1 MSLALVLSPLGLT
14 AGPDQQI
21 LHPVFQPKSCV
32 GLRSMVCLTLCQ
44 HMKKAVRTFNS
55 YGFFGI
61 QFNRLFTDMI
71 GAQEG
76 TRTPTKL
83 LAST

>member
-1 MSLALVLSPLGLT
+1 MLEMHADLKNRPE
-14 AGPDQQI
+14 
-21 LHPVFQPKSCV
+21 
-32 GLRSMVCLTLCQ
+32 
-44 HMKKAVRTFNS
+44 KKAALCAALIT
-55 YGFFGI
+55 
-61 QFNRLFTDMI
+61 L

>member
-1 MSLALVLSPLGLT
+1 MTLTQLLLGSK
-14 AGPDQQI
+14 Q
-21 LHPVFQPKSCV
+21 
-32 GLRSMVCLTLCQ
+32 
-44 HMKKAVRTFNS
+44 KKAASIEAAFIIYINIV
-55 YGFFGI
+55 
-61 QFNRLFTDMI
+61 

>member
-1 MSLALVLSPLGLT
+1 
-14 AGPDQQI
+14 
-21 LHPVFQPKSCV
+21 
-32 GLRSMVCLTLCQ
+32 
-44 HMKKAVRTFNS
+44 MKKLNIV
-55 YGFFGI
+55 GWEIGI
-61 QFNRLFTDMI
+61 EKKAALYAALFKL

>member
-1 MSLALVLSPLGLT
+1 MPIAGIYSNNKKAAGLT
-14 AGPDQQI
+14 AAFSSKQLVGVIETNQI
-21 LHPVFQPKSCV
+21 SF
-32 GLRSMVCLTLCQ
+32 
-44 HMKKAVRTFNS
+44 TF
-55 YGFFGI
+55 
-61 QFNRLFTDMI
+61 

>member
-1 MSLALVLSPLGLT
+1 MGWEGRLMTVEKLSLNT
-14 AGPDQQI
+14 AI
-21 LHPVFQPKSCV
+21 
-32 GLRSMVCLTLCQ
+32 
-44 HMKKAVRTFNS
+44 
-55 YGFFGI
+55 
-61 QFNRLFTDMI
+61 I

>member
-1 MSLALVLSPLGLT
+1 MHCQTGKIYQKKAAALAAAFWQNLNLSLVKK
-14 AGPDQQI
+14 
-21 LHPVFQPKSCV
+21 HPVFI
-32 GLRSMVCLTLCQ
+32 
-44 HMKKAVRTFNS
+44 
-55 YGFFGI
+55 Y
-61 QFNRLFTDMI
+61 I

>member
-1 MSLALVLSPLGLT
+1 MPR
-14 AGPDQQI
+14 
-21 LHPVFQPKSCV
+21 H
-32 GLRSMVCLTLCQ
+32 LRRLWQ
-44 HMKKAVRTFNS
+44 KKAAVSPAAFHQNLHRIRS
-55 YGFFGI
+55 KA
-61 QFNRLFTDMI
+61 RLIFIYI

>member
-1 MSLALVLSPLGLT
+1 
-14 AGPDQQI
+14 
-21 LHPVFQPKSCV
+21 
-32 GLRSMVCLTLCQ
+32 MVCKLSQNCGANLRTYGHEVLQ
-44 HMKKAVRTFNS
+44 NLHEKKAALCAAL
-55 YGFFGI
+55 I
-61 QFNRLFTDMI
+61 KL

>member
-1 MSLALVLSPLGLT
+1 MVGEPNVRGTRAESRCIMGH
-14 AGPDQQI
+14 AGT
-21 LHPVFQPKSCV
+21 K
-32 GLRSMVCLTLCQ
+32 VCRNRQ
-44 HMKKAVRTFNS
+44 KKAAEGSAAFLRQALN
-55 YGFFGI
+55 G
-61 QFNRLFTDMI
+61 LFKL

>member
-1 MSLALVLSPLGLT
+1 MFSPQGLT
-14 AGPDQQI
+14 AGQKQQF
-21 LHPVFQPKSCV
+21 LPFRLRVS
-32 GLRSMVCLTLCQ
+32 LRST
-44 HMKKAVRTFNS
+44 MKKAVRNFNS

-61 QFNRLFTDMI
+61 EFNRLITDMI

>member
-1 MSLALVLSPLGLT
+1 MCDASLEAPYETPFEASWTVNL
-14 AGPDQQI
+14 QMMRI
-21 LHPVFQPKSCV
+21 
-32 GLRSMVCLTLCQ
+32 
-44 HMKKAVRTFNS
+44 KKAASRAA
-55 YGFFGI
+55 
-61 QFNRLFTDMI
+61 LFKL

>member
-1 MSLALVLSPLGLT
+1 MNAVYPLKI
-14 AGPDQQI
+14 DE
-21 LHPVFQPKSCV
+21 
-32 GLRSMVCLTLCQ
+32 
-44 HMKKAVRTFNS
+44 KKAAKS
-55 YGFFGI
+55 AALI
-61 QFNRLFTDMI
+61 KL

>member
-1 MSLALVLSPLGLT
+1 MKNASGVLCLMNL
-14 AGPDQQI
+14 QI
-21 LHPVFQPKSCV
+21 Q
-32 GLRSMVCLTLCQ
+32 RI
-44 HMKKAVRTFNS
+44 KKAAS
-55 YGFFGI
+55 CAA
-61 QFNRLFTDMI
+61 LFKL

>member
-1 MSLALVLSPLGLT
+1 MILSLCLSKMHFEMHLNLKNGLE
-14 AGPDQQI
+14 
-21 LHPVFQPKSCV
+21 
-32 GLRSMVCLTLCQ
+32 
-44 HMKKAVRTFNS
+44 KKAAMCAAL
-55 YGFFGI
+55 I
-61 QFNRLFTDMI
+61 KL

>member
-1 MSLALVLSPLGLT
+1 MLEMHSDLKNRPE
-14 AGPDQQI
+14 
-21 LHPVFQPKSCV
+21 
-32 GLRSMVCLTLCQ
+32 
-44 HMKKAVRTFNS
+44 KKAAMS
-55 YGFFGI
+55 AALI
-61 QFNRLFTDMI
+61 KL

>member
-1 MSLALVLSPLGLT
+1 MLALHGCEARMNL
-14 AGPDQQI
+14 QQTCI
-21 LHPVFQPKSCV
+21 
-32 GLRSMVCLTLCQ
+32 
-44 HMKKAVRTFNS
+44 KKAAMRAA
-55 YGFFGI
+55 
-61 QFNRLFTDMI
+61 LFKL

>member
-1 MSLALVLSPLGLT
+1 MTLWRSPFETLL
-14 AGPDQQI
+14 
-21 LHPVFQPKSCV
+21 FQPDS
-32 GLRSMVCLTLCQ
+32 G
-44 HMKKAVRTFNS
+44 HKKAAFSQAACKQKTSRKACQSLPDFN
-55 YGFFGI
+55 Y
-61 QFNRLFTDMI
+61 I

>member
-1 MSLALVLSPLGLT
+1 MPRQPICEVSVNF
-14 AGPDQQI
+14 QI
-21 LHPVFQPKSCV
+21 S
-32 GLRSMVCLTLCQ
+32 GI
-44 HMKKAVRTFNS
+44 KKAAMTAA
-55 YGFFGI
+55 
-61 QFNRLFTDMI
+61 LFKL

>member
-1 MSLALVLSPLGLT
+1 MILSLCLSKMHFEMHLNLK
-14 AGPDQQI
+14 DR
-21 LHPVFQPKSCV
+21 LE
-32 GLRSMVCLTLCQ
+32 
-44 HMKKAVRTFNS
+44 KKAAMFAAL
-55 YGFFGI
+55 I
-61 QFNRLFTDMI
+61 KL

>member
-1 MSLALVLSPLGLT
+1 MSNTPRDEAAKTRGHKKSRWVLA
-14 AGPDQQI
+14 A
-21 LHPVFQPKSCV
+21 F
-32 GLRSMVCLTLCQ
+32 LRTVS
-44 HMKKAVRTFNS
+44 
-55 YGFFGI
+55 I
-61 QFNRLFTDMI
+61 III

>member
-1 MSLALVLSPLGLT
+1 MRVN
-14 AGPDQQI
+14 DHQI
-21 LHPVFQPKSCV
+21 SGQ
-32 GLRSMVCLTLCQ
+32 
-44 HMKKAVRTFNS
+44 KKAASLEAAFINYIT
-55 YGFFGI
+55 I
-61 QFNRLFTDMI
+61 I

>member
-1 MSLALVLSPLGLT
+1 MMA
-14 AGPDQQI
+14 Q
-21 LHPVFQPKSCV
+21 HQPISE
-32 GLRSMVCLTLCQ
+32 Q
-44 HMKKAVRTFNS
+44 KKAASIEAAFINYITIV
-55 YGFFGI
+55 
-61 QFNRLFTDMI
+61 

>member
-1 MSLALVLSPLGLT
+1 M
-14 AGPDQQI
+14 
-21 LHPVFQPKSCV
+21 PVITPVTSITVPKKVKPFKESHDFLNGFLFDGFLFKPV
-32 GLRSMVCLTLCQ
+32 AQNFIKNGKVAT
-44 HMKKAVRTFNS
+44 TF
-55 YGFFGI
+55 
-61 QFNRLFTDMI
+61 

>member
-1 MSLALVLSPLGLT
+1 MKFMQTTKKPLQKSFDLCNGFS
-14 AGPDQQI
+14 
-21 LHPVFQPKSCV
+21 FQPVAQNFIETAKV
-32 GLRSMVCLTLCQ
+32 ATTI
-44 HMKKAVRTFNS
+44 TF
-55 YGFFGI
+55 
-61 QFNRLFTDMI
+61 

>member
-1 MSLALVLSPLGLT
+1 MKNGWTTLLAGMQSLTTRSSLCIPSMKNRGGA
-14 AGPDQQI
+14 
-21 LHPVFQPKSCV
+21 V
-32 GLRSMVCLTLCQ
+32 G
-44 HMKKAVRTFNS
+44 
-55 YGFFGI
+55 
-61 QFNRLFTDMI
+61 D

>member
-1 MSLALVLSPLGLT
+1 MHSGLN
-14 AGPDQQI
+14 QM
-21 LHPVFQPKSCV
+21 LE
-32 GLRSMVCLTLCQ
+32 
-44 HMKKAVRTFNS
+44 KKAAMFAAL
-55 YGFFGI
+55 I
-61 QFNRLFTDMI
+61 KL

>member
-1 MSLALVLSPLGLT
+1 MPRSLRRRVTTLWRYRFDALQTFGS
-14 AGPDQQI
+14 AYQ
-21 LHPVFQPKSCV
+21 
-32 GLRSMVCLTLCQ
+32 
-44 HMKKAVRTFNS
+44 KKATKSAVAFLQNLHLSRSKVRSIFI
-55 YGFFGI
+55 Y
-61 QFNRLFTDMI
+61 I

>member
-1 MSLALVLSPLGLT
+1 MPISGIFYNNKKAAGLT
-14 AGPDQQI
+14 AAFSSKHLVSVIETNQI
-21 LHPVFQPKSCV
+21 SFI
-32 GLRSMVCLTLCQ
+32 
-44 HMKKAVRTFNS
+44 F
-55 YGFFGI
+55 
-61 QFNRLFTDMI
+61 

>member
-1 MSLALVLSPLGLT
+1 MEKISKQKKT
-14 AGPDQQI
+14 ASI
-21 LHPVFQPKSCV
+21 EAVFINYINIV
-32 GLRSMVCLTLCQ
+32 
-44 HMKKAVRTFNS
+44 
-55 YGFFGI
+55 
-61 QFNRLFTDMI
+61 